1 MALKLI
7 SLFAIFL
14 IGCGDQR
21 ISEVVINQSQSSD
34 EMPLNPI
41 SMKSSKLIYKEE
53 NEERYYI
60 PSTPENIL
68 WGDLPSA
75 TTETIL
81 TVPSGSEVVIDTISH
96 EGVLRE
102 QGRNPLKFFSSRGVN
117 PDMILEDVIALAESD
132 ISHDSPTEAPHIV
145 TGPIGVENAKLG
157 DVLRVDIL
165 KIVPRVPY
173 GVISNRHEQRSLSEE
188 YSLGPERDGNS
199 LLHNLEA
206 DRAASA
212 FVSIIKRGEGNNW
225 LAIME
230 SKNNTISFPIKPFM
244 GVIGV
249 APTPSEVHSTISG
262 SHGGH
267 LNIKELVEGT
277 SLYLPVFVDQAKFYT
292 GDPKMAQGKRDVVL
306 TGLRNSLRVTIR
318 LTLLEK
324 GNPQIPS
331 KSGFLNGPI
340 AETDKYWITI
350 GFDDDFDMA
359 MKKVVKEST
368 NLLNEVMD
376 VSREMAA
383 VYLSVATDFEV
394 SQVVNKVKRIYA
406 LIRKS
411 DFKKEVDYGGGAANS
426 N

>member
-212 FVSIIKRGEGNNW
+212 FVSI
-225 LAIME
+225 
-230 SKNNTISFPIKPFM
+230 
-244 GVIGV
+244 
-249 APTPSEVHSTISG
+249 
-262 SHGGH
+262 
-267 LNIKELVEGT
+267 
-277 SLYLPVFVDQAKFYT
+277 
-292 GDPKMAQGKRDVVL
+292 
-306 TGLRNSLRVTIR
+306 
-318 LTLLEK
+318 
-324 GNPQIPS
+324 
-331 KSGFLNGPI
+331 
-340 AETDKYWITI
+340 
-350 GFDDDFDMA
+350 
-359 MKKVVKEST
+359 
-368 NLLNEVMD
+368 
-376 VSREMAA
+376 
-383 VYLSVATDFEV
+383 
-394 SQVVNKVKRIYA
+394 
-406 LIRKS
+406 
-411 DFKKEVDYGGGAANS
+411 
-426 N
+426 